1 MKIPQSLPAQ
11 YGNTVETC
19 YILGCAMHSPRCTGC
34 MQGTK
39 QAQKKAQD
47 STQRVARKAK
57 AAVKPIAK
65 SVQRAAPSGGGGL
78 FGRKPGAS
86 AIMLSAL

>member
-1 MKIPQSLPAQ
+1 
-11 YGNTVETC
+11 
-19 YILGCAMHSPRCTGC
+19 MHSPRCAGC
-34 MQGTK
+34 TQGTK

-86 AIMLSAL
+86 CQLSCATQVFTPCGQPTVVV